1 MVIRDDL
8 LCGAAA
14 LDVALC
20 LVDDDVCWDTSHH
33 VCIAGSKKITVVK
46 SILASAWNI
55 LLEVTK
61 WIKSI

>member
-8 LCGAAA
+8 HCGAAA

-33 VCIAGSKKITVVK
+33 VCIAGSKITVVK
-46 SILASAWNI
+46 SMLAPAWNI